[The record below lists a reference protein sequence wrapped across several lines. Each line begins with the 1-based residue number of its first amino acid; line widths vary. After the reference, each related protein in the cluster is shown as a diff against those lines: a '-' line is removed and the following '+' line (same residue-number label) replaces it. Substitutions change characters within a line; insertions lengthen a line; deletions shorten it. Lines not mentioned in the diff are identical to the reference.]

1 MLKIN
6 ASFSKKVPVPGEDY
20 SSQSFHASIECE
32 CADALTS
39 EQLQAKIHA
48 TFELVKSAVESEL
61 RGKPAAKAEATAQP
75 AKAEPAKPDAGKA
88 SNRQIKFIT
97 DLATAQGLSLSDLN
111 AGIQKRFG
119 IGGLYDLSRR
129 EASLLL
135 DELKLKD
142 RKKAA

>member
-1 MLKIN
+1 MLKLN
-6 ASFSKKVPVPGEDY
+6 AAFSKKIPVPGEDF

-61 RGKPAAKAEATAQP
+61 HGKPGAKPESSAQP
-75 AKAEPAKPDAGKA
+75 AKAEPAKQDAGKA

-97 DLATAQGLSLSDLN
+97 DLATTQGLGLSDLN

-119 IGGLYDLSRR
+119 IEGLYDLSRR

>member
-1 MLKIN
+1 MLKIV
-6 ASFSKKVPVPGEDY
+6 ASFSKKVPAEAQY
-20 SSQSFHASIECE
+20 SSVSYFCTLEREVADSASAEQIQSSIH
-32 CADALTS
+32 S
-39 EQLQAKIHA
+39 
-48 TFELVKSAVESEL
+48 TFEIVKDAVEAEMS
-61 RGKPAAKAEATAQP
+61 GKKPEKSSLAAQP
-75 AKAEPAKPDAGKA
+75 AKAEPAKQDAGKA

-97 DLATAQGLSLSDLN
+97 DLATTQGLGLSDLN